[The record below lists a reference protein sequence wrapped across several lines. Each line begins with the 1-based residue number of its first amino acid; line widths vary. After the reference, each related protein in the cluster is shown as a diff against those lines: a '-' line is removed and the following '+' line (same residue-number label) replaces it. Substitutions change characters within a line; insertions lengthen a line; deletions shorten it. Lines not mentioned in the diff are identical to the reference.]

1 MQVYSLEVS
10 KKVNG
15 QYEKVGEVVVNY
27 PLLSELGFDVEP
39 SGKDDDG
46 LPTYSDEKAQYVFDA
61 VFAAVKAAAR
71 NKLVSGTATLKD
83 GNKIAETVAELLTT
97 GERNGAALQ
106 NLRDLLSIFKE
117 WVPST
122 GKDSKT
128 QAALYDLVS
137 NRKALGLAS
146 DVVKGK
152 VAGYIAQFAES
163 LNAEQAAKYER
174 ILVALN
180 DACESVNALDDL

>member
-27 PLLSELGFDVEP
+27 PLLAELGFDVEP

-106 NLRDLLSIFKE
+106 NLRDLLNIFKE
-117 WVPST
+117 WLPST

-163 LNAEQAAKYER
+163 LNAEQADKYER

>member
-27 PLLSELGFDVEP
+27 PLLAELGFDVEP

-106 NLRDLLSIFKE
+106 NLRDLLNIFKE
-117 WVPST
+117 WLPST

-163 LNAEQAAKYER
+163 LDAEQAAKYER

>member
-1 MQVYSLEVS
+1 MQVYNLEVS

-15 QYEKVGEVVVNY
+15 QYEKVGDVAINY
-27 PLLSELGFDVEP
+27 PMLSELGFDVEP
-39 SGKDDDG
+39 TGKDDDG

-61 VFAAVKAAAR
+61 VFANVKAAAR

-106 NLRDLLSIFKE
+106 NLRDLLAIFKE
-117 WVPST
+117 WLPKT

-152 VAGYIAQFAES
+152 VANYIAQFAES
-163 LNAEQAAKYER
+163 LDGEQATKYER

>member
-1 MQVYSLEVS
+1 MQVYNLEVS

-15 QYEKVGEVVVNY
+15 QYEKVGDVSVHY
-27 PLLSELGFDVEP
+27 PLLTELGFDVEP
-39 SGKDDDG
+39 TGKDDDG

-71 NKLVSGTATLKD
+71 NKLVSGTASLKD

-106 NLRDLLSIFKE
+106 NLRDLLNIFKE
-117 WVPST
+117 WLPST

-163 LNAEQAAKYER
+163 LEAEQAAKYER